1 MKKET
6 KTIIILAIII
16 GLAFFLSFYH
26 PLPSDPETKEVNFSI
41 GDVGWCITKQYR
53 DFAIQ
58 HKPTDAL
65 IFGCYPLKVTEINN
79 IYWGIIT
86 EKAIIGETTYPQGIQ
101 AGCSKDKFYESKNS
115 CEAINKKTQ

>member
-1 MKKET
+1 MEKET
-6 KTIIILAIII
+6 KTIIILAIVI

-26 PLPSDPETKEVNFSI
+26 PETKEVNI
-41 GDVGWCITKQYR
+41 GDVGWCLTKQYR

-79 IYWGIIT
+79 IYRGIIT